1 MWLSCALQRYVP
13 RRAHSVLYSVY
24 GSPSRQARGHGP
36 CVQALGM
43 GFHRGI
49 DAERAEPRRATQ
61 EQVQD
66 GVDGVRRVGVAP
78 HWLPSGR
85 GVPRSAVPTY
95 AVLQSRAAPAV
106 APGRANGRWLTVRRR
121 ARVRRCSA
129 PTKQVLLCL

>member
-95 AVLQSRAAPAV
+95 AVLQSRA
-106 APGRANGRWLTVRRR
+106 GSS
-121 ARVRRCSA
+121 RVLGTGYYAIC
-129 PTKQVLLCL
+129 